1 MKINQFKK
9 YLLAKNKNTLVE
21 LYLQKCFDSEAEKT
35 ELVKEIAELKN
46 DIKMLTNNYVNLL
59 LLDRDK

>member
-1 MKINQFKK
+1 MTINQFKK

-21 LYLQKCFDSEAEKT
+21 LYVQKCADV
-35 ELVKEIAELKN
+35 ELYVQKCAELKN